1 MEGYVAERRRFIK
14 IPEVVHVDHETTS
27 EIYAK
32 FTLGP
37 LSRGWGW
44 TMGTVLRRAMLSSVE
59 GAAPT
64 QLRINGVIHEFST
77 IDGVLEDV
85 PLIVLNVKKLR
96 FRKEG
101 EGPEYAYLRVDKP
114 GEYKGKDLELSPNLK
129 LVNPDTPILTVTVQ
143 DKSLHLELK
152 VEHGRGYET
161 QEVIKKRSPGEPTGT
176 IFLDA
181 FYSPV
186 RQVKLD
192 VTNVRYGDRT
202 DYEQVVFEVF
212 TDGSVTPEQALEQT
226 AELLRDH
233 VEALLSLSDP
243 KLASQESDAAGA
255 GSPWANVSIESLEVP
270 QTVKK
275 ALTDHGI
282 YNVSDLL
289 KYSEDEIMTWGD
301 IKPRSFASLRSRLQE
316 MGVMLTEGNNEE
328 DEALSP
334 ENDDVEDT
342 EEDET

>member
-1 MEGYVAERRRFIK
+1 MAERRRFIK
-14 IPEVVHVDHETTS
+14 IPDAVHVDRETLTETFGRFS
-27 EIYAK
+27 
-32 FTLGP
+32 LSP

-96 FRKEG
+96 FKLEG
-101 EGPEYAYLRVDKP
+101 EGAASAFLHVDKP
-114 GEYKGKDLELSPNLK
+114 GEYKGKDLELPPNLV
-129 LVNPDTPILTVTVQ
+129 LVNPEVPLLSVTVQ
-143 DKSLHLELK
+143 DKSVHIEIK
-152 VEHGRGYET
+152 VERGRGYET
-161 QEVIKKRSPGEPTGT
+161 QELVKKRSPGESSGT

-192 VTNVRYGDRT
+192 VTNVRYGERT
-202 DYEQVVFEVF
+202 DYEQVVFEVL
-212 TDGSVTPEQALEQT
+212 TDGSIKPDEALAQT

-233 VEALLSLSDP
+233 VEALSSLSEP
-243 KLASQESDAAGA
+243 KSSSADGDSQSED
-255 GSPWANVSIESLEVP
+255 SPWMKVTIESLDVP

-275 ALTDHGI
+275 ALSDHGVFT
-282 YNVSDLL
+282 VSDLL
-289 KYSEDEIMTWGD
+289 KLSEDEIMTWGD

-316 MGVMLTEGNNEE
+316 MGVELGEGKS
-328 DEALSP
+328 DADDDSI
-334 ENDDVEDT
+334 ENDTEDM
-342 EEDET
+342 EDET